1 MSDAKI
7 RALKILCRLRQVET
21 DEARRGLGE
30 TMARETALAANEAA
44 MEGELKSAREVTGDF
59 DRDAFSAWFERKVT
73 ERARLSG
80 AIRDAEACTLTARS
94 ELSNRRVAETA
105 AKETLAREIL
115 ALETATERREQIML
129 EDVARALKR
138 AAES

>member
-1 MSDAKI
+1 
-7 RALKILCRLRQVET
+7 
-21 DEARRGLGE
+21 
-30 TMARETALAANEAA
+30 MARETKLAASDAA
-44 MEGELKSAREVTGDF
+44 METELTAAREITGDF

-73 ERARLSG
+73 ERAGLAG
-80 AIRDAEACTLTARS
+80 TIRDAEARTLAART

-115 ALETATERREQIML
+115 ALETATDRREQIML

-138 AAES
+138 AAET